1 MLEEKK
7 KVGFF
12 YFKRQDEMILM
23 KFQDVN
29 INKLL
34 DKDEQEEPED
44 EEEMNQEMGS
54 QANFY

>member
-1 MLEEKK
+1 
-7 KVGFF
+7 
-12 YFKRQDEMILM
+12 MILM
-23 KFQDVN
+23 KIEDVN

-54 QANFY
+54 QASFY